1 MSIRQS
7 NLPNL
12 NQPKE
17 IIAGSRQVNWERVLR
32 IAIVLGLFP
41 SVMVIAILQTK
52 FNPLYGLIVSFLP
65 FIVVG
70 VEILLRRF
78 NLAILLLLIT
88 AAFTPISLPTGTG
101 SRLVDSLIVTIMLLA
116 FWVIRMVAIDRKIS
130 IQPFPSNLPLILFCV
145 VILISL
151 GWSVIFRDPFVKTWE
166 SFPFVQIASTLVML
180 ALPAAFLYVAN
191 HVKEARILN
200 YMVIL
205 MGIAGVIG
213 LFEHFSGLNLQID
226 SLGLF
231 SMWVVGLTLAAVLF
245 ERRIPPFWRLVLAL
259 IPIGWFYWGMILNI
273 TWLAGWMPNAMV
285 LLIMVFMRSKRLL
298 ALMGVFF
305 VIFAIIKIDYFISAV
320 EDEKQESGS
329 TRLAAWQMN
338 WLITKDHLLFGTGPA
353 GYAAYYMSYFPSQAM
368 ATHSNYI
375 DIVAQTGV
383 VGFILNAWFF
393 ISLAWYGFKLSLR
406 LKGRG
411 DMLEGLANAS
421 FAGTVGCIVMMA
433 FGDWLYPFAYT
444 QTISGFDYAV
454 YNWIFMAFIP
464 VIDRLTQPTAGSAEL
479 THAA

>member
-1 MSIRQS
+1 
-7 NLPNL
+7 
-12 NQPKE
+12 
-17 IIAGSRQVNWERVLR
+17 
-32 IAIVLGLFP
+32 
-41 SVMVIAILQTK
+41 
-52 FNPLYGLIVSFLP
+52 
-65 FIVVG
+65 
-70 VEILLRRF
+70 
-78 NLAILLLLIT
+78 
-88 AAFTPISLPTGTG
+88 
-101 SRLVDSLIVTIMLLA
+101 
-116 FWVIRMVAIDRKIS
+116 
-130 IQPFPSNLPLILFCV
+130 
-145 VILISL
+145 
-151 GWSVIFRDPFVKTWE
+151 
-166 SFPFVQIASTLVML
+166 ML

-245 ERRIPPFWRLVLAL
+245 ERRIPPLWRFVLAL
-259 IPIGWFYWGMILNI
+259 LPIGWFYWGMILNI

-393 ISLAWYGFKLSLR
+393 ISLAWYGFETQLALR
-406 LKGRG
+406 
-411 DMLEGLANAS
+411 
-421 FAGTVGCIVMMA
+421 
-433 FGDWLYPFAYT
+433 
-444 QTISGFDYAV
+444 
-454 YNWIFMAFIP
+454 
-464 VIDRLTQPTAGSAEL
+464 AER
-479 THAA
+479 HA